1 VSPLDAGRKR
11 GGPVI
16 LSPGES
22 LRDRLLLI
30 NGTMVDGEGPSV
42 DVVDPSTGRVHAT
55 LLDASG
61 AQVDAAVASAA
72 AAFPDWRDST
82 QDSRSAALRAIAADL
97 DARRAEIAIALTH
110 ETGRPLSRNGL
121 YVDMA
126 AALFR
131 SYGELARV
139 DAGRIAP
146 SNDRGQ
152 LSLVRRV
159 PYGVVAALI
168 PWNYPLLLLAF
179 KVAPA
184 LAAGNTVVIK
194 PAPDTPLSLQVL
206 AEVFAAHLPPGVVN
220 TVRGGE
226 EVGGRL
232 VADSAVDLV
241 AFTGS
246 TAVGREIAA
255 ACAQTGTATHLEL
268 GGKDPAVVFADAD
281 PDLAAEAV
289 VWASFL
295 NAGQVCTSTER
306 VYVHRSIHDRFVER
320 AVRLTEKLR
329 VGDPFDAA
337 TQVGPMRSER
347 GRDSVHAQ
355 VDAARQAG
363 AQVLVGG
370 EALDRPGFFFAPT
383 ILTGVDH
390 SMALMTEETFGPVM
404 PVMPFD
410 TEDEALAFA
419 ADTPYGLGASIY
431 TQSSRLVERASRE
444 LQVGTLWVNDPVV
457 DNLAAPFGGMRAS
470 GTARELGPEALD
482 SFTRPRHVH
491 WNLDLERKPWWF
503 REE

>member
-1 VSPLDAGRKR
+1 
-11 GGPVI
+11 
-16 LSPGES
+16 
-22 LRDRLLLI
+22 
-30 NGTMVDGEGPSV
+30 MDGEGPST
-42 DVVDPSTGRVHAT
+42 DVIDPSSGRVHAS
-55 LLDASG
+55 LPNASV
-61 AQVDAAVASAA
+61 AQVDGAA
-72 AAFPDWRDST
+72 AAGASAFPAWRDAT
-82 QDSRSAALRAIAADL
+82 QDVRSGALREIAGEL
-97 DARRAEIAIALTH
+97 DARRHELAMALTH

-131 SYGELARV
+131 SYAELSRV
-139 DAGRIAP
+139 DGGRIAP
-146 SNDRGQ
+146 SNDAGQ

-159 PYGVVAALI
+159 PFGVVACLI

-206 AEVFAAHLPPGVVN
+206 AEIFAAHLPPGVVN
-220 TVRGGE
+220 TVRGGRD
-226 EVGGRL
+226 VGERL
-232 VADSAVDLV
+232 VSSSQVDLV

-255 ACAQTGTATHLEL
+255 ICADRGVATHLEL
-268 GGKDPAVVFADAD
+268 GGKDPAIVFADAD

-306 VYVHRSIHDRFVER
+306 VYVHRSIHDRFVDR

-329 VGDPFDAA
+329 VGDPFDSA

-347 GRDSVHAQ
+347 GRERVMGQLRAAADS
-355 VDAARQAG
+355 G
-363 AQVLVGG
+363 AQILVGG
-370 EALDRPGFFFAPT
+370 EPLDRPGFFLAPT
-383 ILTGVDH
+383 VVTGVDH
-390 SMALMTEETFGPVM
+390 SMSLMTEETFGPVM
-404 PVMPFD
+404 PVMAFES
-410 TEDEALAFA
+410 EDQALELA

-431 TQSSRLVERASRE
+431 TQSSKLVERVSRE

-470 GTARELGPEALD
+470 GSARELGPEALD

-491 WNLDLERKPWWF
+491 WNLDLERKSWWF